1 MSKHVHHV
9 SQATWIAVLLLF
21 VAIPCSSQDIKT
33 ISSSL
38 GKSISASGRKTVAV
52 IDFTDLQGNVTEL
65 GRFLAEEVSVNL
77 VGDAKGYEVIERNQL
92 KVILQEHRLSAT
104 GLIDPQTAKKLGQF
118 AGVDALVTG
127 TITAFGDTV
136 RISTKILDTQTAK
149 MFGAAS
155 FDIPKTKAIEELL
168 SRGIGTAQPPSSANA
183 GGSGGSSVASEGAAS
198 SKVVASISAEGG
210 NLLFNLRGCSRSRQ
224 VVSCRGYVTNKSE
237 KRIRVE
243 FPYGARDGFLE
254 DDLGTVY
261 PFKEFAFGASGDGQE
276 LEPELTIP
284 FGLLVEHV
292 NPEAKYANLTL
303 TYNSIDVVKNAYV
316 SNGVKAGFRNIAIQ
330 QK

>member
-1 MSKHVHHV
+1 MSKHVQHV

-21 VAIPCSSQDIKT
+21 AAIPCSSQDIKT

-127 TITAFGDTV
+127 TITPFGDTV
-136 RISTKILDTQTAK
+136 RISTKVLDTQTAK
-149 MFGAAS
+149 MFGAAT

-168 SRGIGTAQPPSSANA
+168 SRGIGSTQPPSSAN
-183 GGSGGSSVASEGAAS
+183 SGGPGGTGLPSEGAAG
-198 SKVVASISAEGG
+198 SKVVASISGEGG
-210 NLLFNLRGCSRSRQ
+210 NLLFSVRACSRSRQ
-224 VVSCRGYVTNKSE
+224 VVSCRGYVTNKSD
-237 KRIRVE
+237 KRVRVE
-243 FPYGARDGFLE
+243 FPYGARDGFVE

-261 PFKEFAFGASGDGQE
+261 PFREFAFGVSGDSQE

-284 FGLLVEHV
+284 FGLSVDNV
-292 NPEAKYANLTL
+292 NPAAKYANITL
-303 TYNSIDVVKNAYV
+303 TYSSVDVARNAYV
-316 SNGVKAGFRNIAIQ
+316 SMGVKAGFRNIAIQ
-330 QK
+330 QR

>member
-1 MSKHVHHV
+1 MNNDKRPLW
-9 SQATWIAVLLLF
+9 QAIRTSVFVLIM
-21 VAIPCSSQDIKT
+21 AIPCSGQDTKA

-38 GKSISASGRKTVAV
+38 AKSIAGSGRKTVAV

-65 GRFLAEEVSVNL
+65 GRFLAEELSVNL

-118 AGVDALVTG
+118 AGVDVLVTG
-127 TITAFGDTV
+127 TITPFGDSV
-136 RISTKILDTQTAK
+136 RVSAKVLDTQTAK
-149 MFGAAS
+149 MLGATTA
-155 FDIPKTKAIEELL
+155 DIPKTKTIEELL
-168 SRGIGTAQPPSSANA
+168 SRGVGAQPPSSTSTGGT
-183 GGSGGSSVASEGAAS
+183 GGSNPLAEGAGANKAVS
-198 SKVVASISAEGG
+198 SISAEAG
-210 NLLFNLRGCSRSRQ
+210 NLLLDLKACSRSRQ
-224 VVSCRGYVTNKSE
+224 AVSCRGTVTNKSD

-243 FPYGARDGFLE
+243 FPYGARNGFLE

-261 PFKEFAFGASGDGQE
+261 PFKEFVFGVSGDGQE

-284 FGLLVEHV
+284 FRFLVENV
-292 NPEAKYANLTL
+292 NPATKFANITL

-316 SNGVKAGFRNIAIQ
+316 SNGIKAGFRNIAIQ

>member
-1 MSKHVHHV
+1 LV
-9 SQATWIAVLLLF
+9 
-21 VAIPCSSQDIKT
+21 VAIPCSAQDIKA

-38 GKSISASGRKTVAV
+38 AKSIAGSERKTVAV

-65 GRFLAEEVSVNL
+65 GRFIAEEVSVNL
-77 VGDAKGYEVIERNQL
+77 VGEAKGYEVIERNQL
-92 KVILQEHRLSAT
+92 KIILQEHRLSAT

-127 TITAFGDTV
+127 TITAFGDSV
-136 RISTKILDTQTAK
+136 RVSAKVLDTQTAR
-149 MFGAAS
+149 MLGATTS
-155 FDIPKTKAIEELL
+155 DIPKTKTIEELL
-168 SRGIGTAQPPSSANA
+168 GRGVGGQPTSTGNT
-183 GGSGGSSVASEGAAS
+183 GGSGAGNAPTESAEGSKAVT
-198 SKVVASISAEGG
+198 SISAEGG
-210 NLLFNLRGCSRSRQ
+210 NLLFDLKTCSRSRQ
-224 VVSCRGYVTNKSE
+224 TLSCRGTVTNKSE

-261 PFKEFAFGASGDGQE
+261 PFKEFAFGVSGDGQE

-284 FGLLVEHV
+284 FRFLIENV
-292 NPEAKYANLTL
+292 NTAAKLANITL